1 MPEETSSDAELIAAT
16 AAGDREAFG
25 VLVIRHQGAIL
36 RVARALVREP
46 QQAEDVLQETFLAAF
61 RFAGTYRG
69 DAPVRSW
76 LYTIARHAAHR
87 LARKRSEVAMD
98 ERSIEMLGEAAGWGA
113 DDVERAAVRAEQR
126 AQLVAALERLP
137 EGEREVL
144 ALRDAAGLGSED
156 TAAALGL
163 GVAAMK
169 SRLHR
174 ARLHLAAELRARG
187 EIDDAR

>member
-1 MPEETSSDAELIAAT
+1 VPEETSSDAELIAAT

-25 VLVIRHQGAIL
+25 ALVIRHQGAIL
-36 RVARALVREP
+36 RVARALVP

-76 LYTIARHAAHR
+76 LFTIARHAAHR
-87 LARKRSEVAMD
+87 LARKRSEVAAD
-98 ERSIEMLGEAAGWGA
+98 ERSIEMLGHAAGWGT
-113 DDVERAAVRAEQR
+113 DDVERAAVRAEQH
-126 AQLVAALERLP
+126 AQLTAALERLP

-144 ALRDAAGLGSED
+144 ALRDAAGLSSED
-156 TAAALGL
+156 TAGALGVS
-163 GVAAMK
+163 VAAMK

-187 EIDDAR
+187 EVDDAR